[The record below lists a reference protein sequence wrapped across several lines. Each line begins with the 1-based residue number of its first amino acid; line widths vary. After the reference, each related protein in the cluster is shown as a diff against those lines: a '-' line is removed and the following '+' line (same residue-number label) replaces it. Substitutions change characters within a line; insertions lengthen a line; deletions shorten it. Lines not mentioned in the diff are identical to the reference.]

1 MAVKNSEIIRIDSEL
16 ANQIRDF
23 AKKNNMKIKQA
34 SKEMAKLNRAKLSNR
49 KIMMEIKF

>member
-1 MAVKNSEIIRIDSEL
+1 MASKNSVCIRVDSEL
-16 ANQIRDF
+16 AQQIKDF

-34 SKEMAKLNRAKLSNR
+34 SKEMAKLNRVNLSNR